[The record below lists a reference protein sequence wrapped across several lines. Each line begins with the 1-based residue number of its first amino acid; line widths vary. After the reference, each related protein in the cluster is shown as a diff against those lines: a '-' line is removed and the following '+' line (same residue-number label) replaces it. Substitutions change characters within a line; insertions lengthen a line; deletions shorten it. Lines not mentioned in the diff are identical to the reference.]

1 MLRPVARWRAVA
13 PAVHNARMTDS
24 DCRSWF
30 SAADLLSDD
39 ATAPVALLGAPLG
52 LGSITPGRCDL
63 ASQTLRAALKRMSV
77 YDLETETDLS
87 NLRVFDGGDVGVEQL
102 EPAQALAPIVEKLA
116 PLTRAHKLTLLL
128 GGNNAVTRPAVHALD
143 ASLEHV
149 GLLTLDA
156 HFDLRDTDC
165 GLTNGN
171 PVQALLEDGLPGGH
185 IAQIGLLPFA
195 NTRKAHEKAKAA
207 GIYVASAAACRA
219 QSLAAI
225 AANALERLAARCDV
239 IHVDF
244 DIDVIERACMPGAPG
259 ARPGGVSPQDFFDAT
274 RLICAH
280 PKVRCVDLTE
290 FDPSLD
296 VAAISALTAARW
308 VCEVL
313 AGFTRR

>member
-1 MLRPVARWRAVA
+1 
-13 PAVHNARMTDS
+13 MTDS

-30 SAADLLSDD
+30 SAADLLTQDRSS
-39 ATAPVALLGAPLG
+39 TVALVGAPLG

-63 ASQTLRAALKRMSV
+63 APASVRTAMKRMSV

-87 NLRVFDGGDVGVEQL
+87 TLRVFDAGD
-102 EPAQALAPIVEKLA
+102 ADIADLAPAASLA
-116 PLTRAHKLTLLL
+116 PLRAMMSPLAKAHALTIVL
-128 GGNNAVTRPAVHALD
+128 GGNNAITRPCVHALD
-143 ASLEHV
+143 PDLKRV

-171 PVQALLEDGLPGGH
+171 PVQALLEDGMPGAH

-195 NTRKAHEKAKAA
+195 NTKKAHGKAKAA
-207 GIYVASAAACRA
+207 GIHVVTAAACKA
-219 QSLAAI
+219 DGMAAI
-225 AANALERLAARCDV
+225 AAVALERLASQCDA

-244 DIDVIERACMPGAPG
+244 DIDVIERSAMPGAPG
-259 ARPGGVSPQDFFDAT
+259 ARPGGVTAQDFFDAA
-274 RLICAH
+274 RLIAAH
-280 PKVRCVDLTE
+280 PKVRSVDLTE

-296 VAAISALTAARW
+296 VASISALTAARW

-313 AGFTRR
+313 AGYLKR

>member
-1 MLRPVARWRAVA
+1 
-13 PAVHNARMTDS
+13 MTADS

-30 SAADLLSDD
+30 SAADLLTDD
-39 ATAPVALLGAPLG
+39 AAAPIALIGAPLG

-63 ASQTLRAALKRMSV
+63 APEVVRAAMRRMSV
-77 YDLETETDLS
+77 YDLETQTDLS
-87 NLRVFDGGDVGVEQL
+87 TLRVFDAGDADIADC
-102 EPAQALAPIVEKLA
+102 EPASALAPLVACIA
-116 PLTRAHKLTLLL
+116 PLTKAHRLTMVL
-128 GGNNAVTRPAVHALD
+128 GGNNAITRPCVHALD
-143 ASLEHV
+143 TTLQRV

-171 PVQALLEDGLPGGH
+171 PIQALLEDGLPGKH

-195 NTRKAHEKAKAA
+195 NTKKAHDKAKAA
-207 GIYVASAAACRA
+207 GIHVQCCDHWDAGGTHPVEEALCM
-219 QSLAAI
+219 LA
-225 AANALERLAARCDV
+225 ERCDV

-259 ARPGGVSPQDFFDAT
+259 ARPGGISPNYFFAAT

-280 PKVRCVDLTE
+280 PKVRSIDLTE

-296 VAAISALTAARW
+296 VASISALTAARW
-308 VCEVL
+308 ACEAL
-313 AGFTRR
+313 TGFKRRG

>member
-1 MLRPVARWRAVA
+1 
-13 PAVHNARMTDS
+13 MTDS

-30 SAADLLSDD
+30 SAADLLTS
-39 ATAPVALLGAPLG
+39 AVNAPVALLGAPLG
-52 LGSITPGRCDL
+52 LGSITAGRCDL
-63 ASQTLRAALKRMSV
+63 APATIRAALKRMSV

-87 NLRVFDGGDVGVEQL
+87 ALRVFDAGDADIADL
-102 EPAQALAPIVEKLA
+102 EPAGSLAPIVACLT
-116 PLTRAHKLTLLL
+116 PLLQKHEFTILL

-143 ASLEHV
+143 PSLQRV

-171 PVQALLEDGLPGGH
+171 PVQALLEDGLPGTQ

-195 NTRKAHEKAKAA
+195 NTRKAHDKAKAA
-207 GIYVASAAACRA
+207 GIYVATAAACRA
-219 QSLAAI
+219 QGLAAI
-225 AANALERLAARCDV
+225 AENALARLAARCDV

-244 DIDVIERACMPGAPG
+244 DIDVIERGLMPGAPG

-280 PKVRCVDLTE
+280 PKVRSVDLTE

-308 VCEVL
+308 VCEAL
-313 AGFTRR
+313 AGVLKRG

>member
-1 MLRPVARWRAVA
+1 ML
-13 PAVHNARMTDS
+13 DS

-30 SAADLLSDD
+30 SAADLLTED
-39 ATAPVALLGAPLG
+39 ANALVALLGAPLG

-63 ASQTLRAALKRMSV
+63 APATIRTAMKRMSV
-77 YDLETETDLS
+77 YDLQTETDLS
-87 NLRVFDGGDVGVEQL
+87 LLRVFDAGDVEIETL
-102 EPAQALAPIVEKLA
+102 APADALAPIVARLG
-116 PLTRAHKLTLLL
+116 PLTKQHALTLLL

-143 ASLEHV
+143 ASLQRV

-171 PVQALLEDGLPGGH
+171 PVQALLEDGMPGRH

-195 NTRKAHEKAKAA
+195 NTKKAHEKAKAA
-207 GIYVASAAACRA
+207 GIFVQTRDHWDTGGTLVVEEA
-219 QSLAAI
+219 LALLA
-225 AANALERLAARCDV
+225 ERCEM

-244 DIDVIERACMPGAPG
+244 DIDVIERAHMPGAPG
-259 ARPGGVSPQDFFDAT
+259 ARPGGVSPSTFFQAT

-280 PKVRCVDLTE
+280 PKVHSIDLTE

-296 VAAISALTAARW
+296 VANISALTAARW
-308 VCEVL
+308 ACEVL
-313 AGFTRR
+313 AGFLRR